1 MQRTWFRAC
10 PMAFIFLHTFPPPY
24 YGKRCYNM
32 VILHELEVFL
42 NIFLLICRTFTFF
55 KETERKKE
63 GAVRYS
69 RSRHSSIGIAADK
82 SRCRKQESGE
92 MMLISISISTEQ
104 RAEGSKSRRWHAAPQ
119 ETKQQCVINRT
130 SVCPFWA
137 FNNCD
142 IPHLKV
148 LNWLIMSL
156 PYIQTYHNIHISMY
170 VF

>member
-1 MQRTWFRAC
+1 MFFQLPSFRHALEHLT
-10 PMAFIFLHTFPPPY
+10 MRSLDAENMIQSLSSGFFFLHTFPPPY
-24 YGKRCYNM
+24 YGKGCYNM

-92 MMLISISISTEQ
+92 MMLISISISTE
-104 RAEGSKSRRWHAAPQ
+104 HAPQ
-119 ETKQQCVINRT
+119 
-130 SVCPFWA
+130 
-137 FNNCD
+137 
-142 IPHLKV
+142 
-148 LNWLIMSL
+148 SL
-156 PYIQTYHNIHISMY
+156 RIAYLSFEDPNALRKPTRFITTQ
-170 VF
+170 

>member
-1 MQRTWFRAC
+1 MFFQLSSFRHALEHLTRLNEITRHREHDSE
-10 PMAFIFLHTFPPPY
+10 PVLWLFFFLHTFPPPY
-24 YGKRCYNM
+24 YGKGCYNM

-92 MMLISISISTEQ
+92 MMLISISISTE
-104 RAEGSKSRRWHAAPQ
+104 HAPQ
-119 ETKQQCVINRT
+119 
-130 SVCPFWA
+130 
-137 FNNCD
+137 
-142 IPHLKV
+142 
-148 LNWLIMSL
+148 SL
-156 PYIQTYHNIHISMY
+156 RIAYLSFEDPNALRKPTRFITTQ
-170 VF
+170 

>member
-1 MQRTWFRAC
+1 
-10 PMAFIFLHTFPPPY
+10 
-24 YGKRCYNM
+24 M

-92 MMLISISISTEQ
+92 MMLISISISTE
-104 RAEGSKSRRWHAAPQ
+104 HAPQ
-119 ETKQQCVINRT
+119 
-130 SVCPFWA
+130 
-137 FNNCD
+137 
-142 IPHLKV
+142 
-148 LNWLIMSL
+148 SL
-156 PYIQTYHNIHISMY
+156 RVAYLSFEDPNALRKPTHFITTQ
-170 VF
+170 